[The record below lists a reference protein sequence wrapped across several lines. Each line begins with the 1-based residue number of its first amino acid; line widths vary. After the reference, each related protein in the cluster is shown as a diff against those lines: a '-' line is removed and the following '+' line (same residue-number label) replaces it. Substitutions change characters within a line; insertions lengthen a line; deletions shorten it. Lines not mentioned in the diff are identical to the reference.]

1 MPATSTIHRIG
12 NEAIEVPPLRLLS
25 SSAEEA
31 ERIAFIKCHL
41 DAMERCGRRT
51 IQHGWLVGRELVY
64 IHEKRPD
71 LRGRAWIAFIKKHF
85 DLGETQAF
93 GVMRI
98 SKAFPTLRSI
108 PAGIDSI
115 RGAIAHLQARRE
127 VEDAESRVRERPRD
141 FGRWAARGD
150 AREAGPPASPGEVES
165 FQPSALPTSART
177 CAQLRTAQRQLAEI
191 AAGDATA
198 FRKVRDLIR
207 RQHARVRGRVRARSE
222 TAV

>member
-1 MPATSTIHRIG
+1 MPATSNVQRTG

-25 SSAEEA
+25 SSATDV

-51 IQHGWLVGRELVY
+51 IQHAWLVGRELVY
-64 IHEKRPD
+64 IHEKRVD

-98 SKAFPTLRSI
+98 SRAFPTLRSI

-127 VEDAESRVRERPRD
+127 VEDAESRVRERSRD
-141 FGRWAARGD
+141 SGRSAARD
-150 AREAGPPASPGEVES
+150 DTRESGPLGSPGEVES

-207 RQHARVRGRVRARSE
+207 RQHALVRGRVRARSE
-222 TAV
+222 EAV

>member
-1 MPATSTIHRIG
+1 MPATSTIHRTV
-12 NEAIEVPPLRLLS
+12 NEAIAVPALRLLS
-25 SSAEEA
+25 SSAGED

-51 IQHGWLVGRELVY
+51 IQHAWLVGRELLYV
-64 IHEKRPD
+64 HEKRRD
-71 LRGRAWIAFIKKHF
+71 LRGRMWIAFIKKHF

-93 GVMRI
+93 GLMRI
-98 SKAFPTLRSI
+98 SRAFPTLRSI

-127 VEDAESRVRERPRD
+127 VEEAESRVRERPRD

-150 AREAGPPASPGEVES
+150 AREAGPLGSPGEVES
-165 FQPSALPTSART
+165 FRPSALPTSART

-191 AAGDATA
+191 AASDATA
-198 FRKVRDLIR
+198 FGKVRDLIR

-222 TAV
+222 AAF

>member
-1 MPATSTIHRIG
+1 MPATSTIHRTG
-12 NEAIEVPPLRLLS
+12 NEAIAVPALRLLS
-25 SSAEEA
+25 SSAGED

-51 IQHGWLVGRELVY
+51 IQHAWLVGRELLYV
-64 IHEKRPD
+64 HEKRRD
-71 LRGRAWIAFIKKHF
+71 LRGRMWIAFIKKHF

-93 GVMRI
+93 GLMRI
-98 SKAFPTLRSI
+98 SRAFPTLRSI
-108 PAGIDSI
+108 PTGIDSI

-141 FGRWAARGD
+141 FGRWAARGA
-150 AREAGPPASPGEVES
+150 AREAEPLGSPGAVES

-191 AAGDATA
+191 AASDATA
-198 FRKVRDLIR
+198 FGKVRDLIR

-222 TAV
+222 EAL